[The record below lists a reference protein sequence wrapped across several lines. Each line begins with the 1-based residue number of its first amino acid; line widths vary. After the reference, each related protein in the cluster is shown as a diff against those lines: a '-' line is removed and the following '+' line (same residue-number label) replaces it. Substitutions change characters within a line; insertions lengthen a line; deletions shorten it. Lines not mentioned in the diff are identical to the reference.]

1 MQLST
6 GSVTPEPAEFAVVSP
21 EGVAQKFGWKYD
33 FIRVLQNCRPIILPQ
48 LLINALRGQ
57 VDLVQFPP
65 GLLGCFLNGPFHH
78 GSPTTLTLRNG
89 FRHFR
94 DAQRE
99 PRDAMFTEYSHIL
112 DKIPVLQQW

>member
-33 FIRVLQNCRPIILPQ
+33 FIRVLQNYRPIILPQ
-48 LLINALRGQ
+48 PLINALRGQ

-65 GLLGCFLNGPFHH
+65 GLLGCFLKVPSHY
-78 GSPTTLTLRNG
+78 GSPTTPTLRNG